1 MRDFRAEVWGWIVQ
15 SASDMSAST
24 LNIKAFQG
32 LSKEQ
37 RCDLAARYM
46 ADLGVDGDSIVSAQ
60 GTSFLIFLEPCN
72 NNCGRSKSAKFRGAR
87 NAETSNQGSCG

>member
-1 MRDFRAEVWGWIVQ
+1 MDDFRAEVWGWIVQ
-15 SASDMSAST
+15 SASSISAST
-24 LNIKAFQG
+24 LPIAAFEG

-60 GTSFLIFLEPCN
+60 GAFFLIFLELHDN
-72 NNCGRSKSAKFRGAR
+72 DNGGRSKF
-87 NAETSNQGSCG
+87 AEV